1 MISIGYSAV
10 SQRKVTRLIFLPFA
24 RSRLARL
31 AGEGSE
37 REAPRLISRGIAF
50 VLREKKVRGEEE
62 SGRIDGGLMARTR
75 VHRRLQF
82 DRALALGTRGLITGK
97 WHAPRRYS
105 VSWRSG
111 RTAAGKAQGG
121 RGRGGVDGWGTE
133 IPRICEPRL
142 KGEKEN

>member
-121 RGRGGVDGWGTE
+121 RGRGGGGWVGNRNS
-133 IPRICEPRL
+133 PYL
-142 KGEKEN
+142 